1 MKKEKSL
8 LEAATDMLL
17 NCHNT
22 PLKED
27 NLSENVTKDMLDAIP
42 KFNGQDVETLL
53 THMVD
58 SFSHAGSDKTTLSRD
73 IYTSFLVRHLKDALH
88 DWKKRRNK

>member
-1 MKKEKSL
+1 MKKEQTL

-17 NCHNT
+17 NSHNT

-27 NLSENVTKDMLDAIP
+27 NLSENVTQGMLDAIR
-42 KFNGQDVETLL
+42 KFNAQDVETLL

-58 SFSHAGSDKTTLSRD
+58 SFSHPESDKSTLSRD
-73 IYTSFLVRHLKDALH
+73 IYTSFLVKHLKIALH